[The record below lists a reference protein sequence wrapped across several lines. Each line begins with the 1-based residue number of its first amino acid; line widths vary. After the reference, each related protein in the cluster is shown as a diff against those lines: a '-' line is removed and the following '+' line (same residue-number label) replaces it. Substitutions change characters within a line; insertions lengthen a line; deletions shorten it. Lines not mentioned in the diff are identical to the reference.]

1 MSNPSFYVFEPLTI
15 PDEAYNADDIATIV
29 VTGTSYGGTWNMNAI
44 STHLPPDDA
53 KPIGDIEVDDAP
65 RRPDLALAAA
75 HQWVRQS
82 CAEAGLT
89 LGHFSDL
96 NGTYGPDEAPFFSS
110 GQFLIDR
117 RRPTSS
123 EETTA

>member
-1 MSNPSFYVFEPLTI
+1 MSAPSFYVFEPLTI

-29 VTGTSYGGTWNMNAI
+29 VTGTSYGGTWKMNAI
-44 STHLPPDDA
+44 ST
-53 KPIGDIEVDDAP
+53 GDIEVDDVP

-75 HQWVRQS
+75 HQWVRES

-96 NGTYGPDEAPFFSS
+96 NGTYGPDEAQFFSG

-117 RRPTSS
+117 RRPDTT
-123 EETTA
+123 EEPTA